1 MKKGISRLAVCLFW
15 LGVWQAA
22 SLLVAQELFI
32 PSPRRV
38 GERLFAL
45 AGNAVFWK
53 AIGATLLRIAAG
65 YAGGMCLGSLFGLLT
80 WRIPALHRLF
90 APLLALLRAAPVS
103 SFILL
108 VLLWVPAGLVPV
120 CISTLLVAGLFWQT
134 VYDGAHSMD
143 KLLLEMAQVYR
154 LSPRVRFRAILWPSI
169 RPVFL
174 STASGA
180 LNGYPGINKNDR
192 DTHYYKRVYLG
203 CVRAV
208 DFIFSLP
215 EFDGSTVGVTGGSQG
230 GALSIVTAGLDPRI
244 KFLAAFYPAL
254 CDYAGYLHQ
263 RAGGWPHY
271 YRNAKPGPNEV
282 ETLAYFDVVNF
293 ARRVNAPGWYS
304 WGYNDVTCPPT
315 SMYSAYNVIP
325 GAKELHLYLETG
337 HWTYPEQNMARFQWL
352 KEMYK

>member
-45 AGNAVFWK
+45 AGSAVFWK

-143 KLLLEMAQVYR
+143 KLFLEMAQVYR

-174 STASGA
+174 STASTAIGLAWKSGVAAEVLSHPAFSMGKA
-180 LNGYPGINKNDR
+180 LYESKI
-192 DTHYYKRVYLG
+192 
-203 CVRAV
+203 
-208 DFIFSLP
+208 
-215 EFDGSTVGVTGGSQG
+215 
-230 GALSIVTAGLDPRI
+230 
-244 KFLAAFYPAL
+244 
-254 CDYAGYLHQ
+254 
-263 RAGGWPHY
+263 
-271 YRNAKPGPNEV
+271 
-282 ETLAYFDVVNF
+282 
-293 ARRVNAPGWYS
+293 
-304 WGYNDVTCPPT
+304 
-315 SMYSAYNVIP
+315 
-325 GAKELHLYLETG
+325 YLETPDLFA
-337 HWTYPEQNMARFQWL
+337 WTLLVVVFSMLFEHCFRRLFARAAAQTR
-352 KEMYK
+352 

>member
-1 MKKGISRLAVCLFW
+1 MCQFW

-22 SLLVAQELFI
+22 LQLVAQELFI

-45 AGNAVFWK
+45 AGSAVFWK

-80 WRIPALHRLF
+80 WRILALHRLF

-154 LSPRVRFRAILWPSI
+154 LSPRVRVRAIHWP
-169 RPVFL
+169 
-174 STASGA
+174 
-180 LNGYPGINKNDR
+180 
-192 DTHYYKRVYLG
+192 
-203 CVRAV
+203 
-208 DFIFSLP
+208 
-215 EFDGSTVGVTGGSQG
+215 
-230 GALSIVTAGLDPRI
+230 
-244 KFLAAFYPAL
+244 
-254 CDYAGYLHQ
+254 
-263 RAGGWPHY
+263 
-271 YRNAKPGPNEV
+271 
-282 ETLAYFDVVNF
+282 
-293 ARRVNAPGWYS
+293 
-304 WGYNDVTCPPT
+304 
-315 SMYSAYNVIP
+315 
-325 GAKELHLYLETG
+325 
-337 HWTYPEQNMARFQWL
+337 
-352 KEMYK
+352 